1 MENLKNQVN
10 VVEKI
15 ENFVGVV
22 HFEKRG
28 LIKTFIT
35 LVNWLESHDIEF
47 TMDLN

>member
-1 MENLKNQVN
+1 M
-10 VVEKI
+10 VEKI